1 MGPYQGVLVV
11 ELIEAL
17 DRADE
22 CRNGSAVDAVC
33 HRCWAD
39 VGLALEA
46 VRNMYKAQALTGTP
60 SRVPDFSPHNVV

>member
-1 MGPYQGVLVV
+1 MDKRVV
-11 ELIEAL
+11 ELIDAI

-39 VGLALEA
+39 VDLALEA
-46 VRNMYKAQALTGTP
+46 VRKIHKAQALTGTP
-60 SRVPDFSPHNVV
+60 RPGPDSPPYTVV

>member
-1 MGPYQGVLVV
+1 MDKRVV

-33 HRCWAD
+33 HRCWSD
-39 VGLALEA
+39 VDVALAA
-46 VRNMYKAQALTGTP
+46 VRDLYKAQALTGTP
-60 SRVPDFSPHNVV
+60 RPGPDSSPMTVL